1 MTQTFPSR
9 PPKRS
14 RSYLLHLLLLIPAIA
29 VGAYAFHRH
38 TSFEEGGTVNAIKLT
53 TRKDMV
59 GQAADA
65 VANVDPA
72 TPDLYLKVTL
82 ASGEIELPVQK
93 DTPIGNG
100 ITWNLP
106 KEQKL
111 QDVQRVDV
119 WDHNSMWKDKQ
130 FDRVNVNGWSADGQ
144 KYHID
149 LLGNRNTPP
158 PWALPTATAAGAVA
172 LVVLLKF
179 VWDQVV

>member
-1 MTQTFPSR
+1 MTQTLPSR

-14 RSYLLHLLLLIPAIA
+14 RSYLFHLLLLIPAISVA
-29 VGAYAFHRH
+29 AYAMYRH
-38 TSFEEGGTVNAIKLT
+38 TNFEPGGTVSAIKLT
-53 TRKDMV
+53 TRHDMV

-82 ASGEIELPVQK
+82 ASGEVELPIRK

-100 ITWNLP
+100 ITWDLPTIQNLR
-106 KEQKL
+106 
-111 QDVQRVDV
+111 DVQRVDV
-119 WDHNSMWKDKQ
+119 WDHNSLWKDKQ
-130 FDRVNVNGWSADGQ
+130 LDRITMSDWSADGQ

-149 LLGNRNTPP
+149 LLGPHNAPP
-158 PWALPTATAAGAVA
+158 PWALPTASAAGAIA